1 MIDYSKFEVEDFITD
16 ESFGEWVKG
25 KSDKHTAFWEFWLEA
40 HPEKKEIVKQAR
52 QLLEAL
58 KNQPTAINDDEISIE
73 VAKVVSQV
81 EEEQSRLFFPW
92 WGKVA
97 AVVVVALGIGVWFWA
112 TFVPNT
118 TATVATLP
126 LNSSTPTKNA
136 KVEVIN
142 NTDSDYTTSLPD
154 GSSVVLK
161 KGSKVSFIE
170 KFVGDKREVFLTG
183 EGFFNVVRNPTQ
195 PFYVYA
201 NGLVTRVLGTSFTVR
216 AYAKDKEVTV
226 AVKTGKVMV
235 YSLSELKKSEQNAN
249 YQVQSLYLTPNQK
262 ATFEREVEKFNKA
275 LVAQPT
281 IITKPVETPNFT
293 FENTPIAEVFQRLKT
308 AYGVDIVY
316 DAEVMK
322 NCSVTAPL
330 GDESLFTK
338 LTIICKTIGAR
349 YEIVETEIV
358 VSGRGC
364 P

>member
-25 KSDKHTAFWEFWLEA
+25 KSDKHTAFWEFWLEAHPEKVKGKSAKHTAFWEFWLEA

-81 EEEQSRLFFPW
+81 EEEQPRLFFPW

-97 AVVVVALGIGVWFWA
+97 AAAVVALGIGVWFWS

-118 TATVATLP
+118 PATVATLP
-126 LNSSTPTKNA
+126 LNTTTTKNA

-142 NTDSDYTTSLPD
+142 NTNSDYTASLPD
-154 GSSVVLK
+154 GSTVVLK

-183 EGFFNVVRNPTQ
+183 EGFFNVVRNPAQ

-216 AYAKDKEVTV
+216 AYAKDKEVIV

-235 YSLSELKKSEQNAN
+235 YSLSELKK
-249 YQVQSLYLTPNQK
+249 
-262 ATFEREVEKFNKA
+262 
-275 LVAQPT
+275 
-281 IITKPVETPNFT
+281 
-293 FENTPIAEVFQRLKT
+293 
-308 AYGVDIVY
+308 
-316 DAEVMK
+316 
-322 NCSVTAPL
+322 
-330 GDESLFTK
+330 
-338 LTIICKTIGAR
+338 
-349 YEIVETEIV
+349 
-358 VSGRGC
+358 
-364 P
+364 